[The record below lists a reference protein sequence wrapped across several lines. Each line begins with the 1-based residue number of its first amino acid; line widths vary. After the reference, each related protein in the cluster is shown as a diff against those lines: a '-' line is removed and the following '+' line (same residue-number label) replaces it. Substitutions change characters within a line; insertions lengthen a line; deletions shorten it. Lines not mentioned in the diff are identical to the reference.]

1 MSDVFNLIEA
11 HGLEL
16 HGDIEHFAELVRQEE
31 RGHKTPLNVL
41 NLTVR
46 AEHLLK
52 RGRVH
57 DVETLRAMDARD
69 ILAIPELGKKTLKE
83 IMEALLEYEHL
94 AERKRMQ
101 EQRTKDQEASKWRGL
116 DEKDLRHLW
125 IEGIPR
131 MSKDRYIAIAR
142 QVEAYLK
149 EKNNG

>member
-1 MSDVFNLIEA
+1 MTDVFKLIEK
-11 HGLEL
+11 HGIEL
-16 HGDIEHFAELVRQEE
+16 HGDIEYFAELIRQEE
-31 RGHKTPLNVL
+31 RGHKTPLSVL

-83 IMEALLEYEHL
+83 ISDALLEYENL

-101 EQRTKDQEASKWRGL
+101 EQRTKDQESAKWCGL
-116 DEKDLRHLW
+116 DEKDLRYLW

-131 MSKDRYIAIAR
+131 MSKDRYVSIAR

-149 EKNNG
+149 EKNT

>member
-1 MSDVFNLIEA
+1 MSDVFKLIEK
-11 HGLEL
+11 HGIEL
-16 HGDIEHFAELVRQEE
+16 HGEIEYFAELIRQEE
-31 RGHKTPLNVL
+31 RGHKTPLSVL

-83 IMEALLEYEHL
+83 ISEALLEYEHL

-101 EQRTKDQEASKWRGL
+101 EQRLKDQESIGWCGL

-131 MSKDRYIAIAR
+131 MSKDRYVSIAR
-142 QVEAYLK
+142 QVESYLK
-149 EKNNG
+149 EKNT